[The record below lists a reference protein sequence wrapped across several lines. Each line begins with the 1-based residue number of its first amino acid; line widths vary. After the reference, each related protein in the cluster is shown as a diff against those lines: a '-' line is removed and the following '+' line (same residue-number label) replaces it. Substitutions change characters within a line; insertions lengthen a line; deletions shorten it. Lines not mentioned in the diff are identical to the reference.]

1 MGRDVELFQLLQILN
16 PKLNPDNAKIHLA
29 SHKSVD
35 NPLDVYFNGGFEEW
49 QSWQS
54 RRNFERDYVIS
65 LIALP
70 STDQWLFVGVYKSLA
85 CEWIEED
92 GGYQYQLNPLDS
104 YDEIVGR
111 VVVSFTRPG
120 RQSYLNAE
128 NWADQFKLNEIKA
141 ERLTIAE
148 FPGFKEINI
157 SKSELD
163 VIVNQSL
170 ESWRTALSS
179 VAGVYLISDTESGKL
194 YVGSATGEGGIWQ
207 RWSGYSVTGHGG
219 NKELVALMK
228 EFGSESITGFRFTVL
243 EIADTH
249 ASEKDVLARE
259 THWKKVLLSREFGFN
274 AN

>member
-1 MGRDVELFQLLQILN
+1 MELFQLLKVLSQKVD
-16 PKLNPDNAKIHLA
+16 PERAKLHLA
-29 SHKSVD
+29 SHNSVD
-35 NPLDVYFNGGFEEW
+35 NPLDVYFNGDFEEW

-70 STDQWLFVGVYKSLA
+70 SSEQWLFVGVFQSLGS
-85 CEWIEED
+85 EWLEQHN
-92 GGYQYQLNPLDS
+92 GYQYQLVALDE
-104 YDEIVGR
+104 YDELVGR
-111 VVVSFTRPG
+111 AVVSFARPG
-120 RQSYLNAE
+120 RQPYLNADS
-128 NWADQFKLNEIKA
+128 WSHQLLISEIKA

-163 VIVNQSL
+163 VIVSQSL

-179 VAGVYLISDTESGKL
+179 VAGIYLISDTESGKL

-207 RWSGYSVTGHGG
+207 RWSGYSATGHGG
-219 NKELVALMK
+219 NKELVALMD
-228 EFGSESITGFRFTVL
+228 EFGSESISGFRFAVL

-249 ASEKDVLARE
+249 ASKDDVLARE
-259 THWKKVLLSREFGFN
+259 SHWKRVLLTRDFGFN